1 MALEGS
7 RKTLERSVSF
17 LGSLLDIVPLCQ
29 LEPGCQGEIEL
40 SVHFLVFMRQINGSL
55 EIFLRR
61 MNVNIVDLRF
71 NVKLLSNEITMKN
84 IKQRRFGPERS

>member
-1 MALEGS
+1 M
-7 RKTLERSVSF
+7 
-17 LGSLLDIVPLCQ
+17 
-29 LEPGCQGEIEL
+29 